1 MEKQVKIYTLSTCI
15 YCQNTKAFFK
25 QNGVPYECV
34 DVDLL
39 DEAEKTATLREIR
52 KLVPSIAFP
61 TILIGDEIVQ
71 GYKPDVLRKLLNL

>member
-1 MEKQVKIYTLSTCI
+1 MGKPVKIYALSTCI

-25 QNGVPYECV
+25 QNGVFYECV

-39 DEAEKTATLREIR
+39 DETEKTATLRKIR
-52 KLVPSIAFP
+52 KLVPSVVFP